1 MWVFG
6 YGSLMWDNW
15 ENGYACSRKCIA
27 LLRGYRRTFN
37 KASTH
42 NRGTKKAP
50 CPTLNLEKE
59 AAGTCKG
66 MAFAFPDERR
76 GDVLAYLGKREGAD
90 FQLELLSVR
99 LDDDTEVQVH
109 VPVYRGKNLISS
121 AGLKEKAAMVRK
133 AMGTESSCEDYV
145 KDIAEL
151 LSKLKI
157 DDPAVTVLWQEL
169 QRQKLDN
176 K

>member
-1 MWVFG
+1 
-6 YGSLMWDNW
+6 
-15 ENGYACSRKCIA
+15 
-27 LLRGYRRTFN
+27 
-37 KASTH
+37 
-42 NRGTKKAP
+42 
-50 CPTLNLEKE
+50 
-59 AAGTCKG
+59 
-66 MAFAFPDERR
+66 MAFAFPDERC

-99 LDDDTEVQVH
+99 LDDDTEVQAH
-109 VPVYRGKNLISS
+109 VPVYHGKNLISS
-121 AGLKEKAAMVRK
+121 AGLKEKAAMVRN

-145 KDIAEL
+145 KEIAEL

-157 DDPAVTVLWQEL
+157 DDPAVTVLWQEV

>member
-15 ENGYACSRKCIA
+15 ESGYACSRKCIA

-59 AAGTCKG
+59 AAGTCQG

-99 LDDDTEVQVH
+99 LDDDTEVQAH
-109 VPVYRGKNLISS
+109 VPVYHGKNLISS
-121 AGLKEKAAMVRK
+121 TGLKEKAAMVRN
-133 AMGTESSCEDYV
+133 ARGTESSCEDYV
-145 KDIAEL
+145 KEIAEV

-157 DDPAVTVLWQEL
+157 DDPAVTVLWQEV

>member
-1 MWVFG
+1 MWIFG

-15 ENGYACSRKCIA
+15 ESGYGCSRKCIA

-59 AAGTCKG
+59 AAGKCKG

-99 LDDDTEVQVH
+99 LDDDTEVQAH
-109 VPVYRGKNLISS
+109 VPVYHGKNLISS
-121 AGLKEKAAMVRK
+121 AGLKEKAAMVRN
-133 AMGTESSCEDYV
+133 ARGTESSCEDYV
-145 KDIAEL
+145 KEIAEL
-151 LSKLKI
+151 LAKLKI
-157 DDPAVTVLWQEL
+157 DDPAVTELWQEV

>member
-15 ENGYACSRKCIA
+15 ERDFGCSRKCSA
-27 LLRGYRRTFN
+27 LLKGYRRTFN

-42 NRGTKKAP
+42 NRGTRRAP

-76 GDVLAYLGKREGAD
+76 RDVLAYLGKREGPD
-90 FQLELLSVR
+90 FHLELLSVR
-99 LDDDTEVQVH
+99 LDDDTEVQAH
-109 VPVYRGKNLISS
+109 VPVYCGKNLISS
-121 AGLKEKAAMVRK
+121 ASLKEKAAMVRD
-133 AMGTESSCEDYV
+133 ARGTESSCEDYV
-145 KDIAEL
+145 KEIAEL
-151 LSKLKI
+151 LAKLKI
-157 DDPAVTVLWQEL
+157 DDPAVTEFWQEV
-169 QRQKLDN
+169 QFQKLDN